1 MTSDRPEP
9 RKLPRQA
16 RSRAL
21 YDAVLIACAELLEQI
36 GPEFTLQ
43 AVAERAGVS
52 PGSLYQYFPDR
63 PSLIGALVDQK
74 IAEDRAALHAWKAQT
89 TEQVDLPELL
99 VEGTLQLYGQ
109 RPRLMAHMVTL
120 LRELGREE
128 DVKVVVEEFVDELAK
143 GLIVK
148 YPRVAFDACRDA
160 AHAAVFAIL
169 GVVRNAAQNDPKKLS
184 EVDFRERL
192 VAVAQAALSLDRHSP
207 HQQF

>member
-1 MTSDRPEP
+1 
-9 RKLPRQA
+9 
-16 RSRAL
+16 
-21 YDAVLIACAELLEQI
+21 
-36 GPEFTLQ
+36 
-43 AVAERAGVS
+43 
-52 PGSLYQYFPDR
+52 
-63 PSLIGALVDQK
+63 
-74 IAEDRAALHAWKAQT
+74 
-89 TEQVDLPELL
+89 
-99 VEGTLQLYGQ
+99 
-109 RPRLMAHMVTL
+109 MAHMVTL